1 MERITQYCTGC
12 RACEQLC
19 PRHSIRMK
27 PDQEGFLT
35 AVIDSENCV
44 DCGLCAKRCP
54 QNRDDLQH
62 ETVIDTL
69 AVRLKD
75 EKTLYHSASGGAF
88 AGLALHAIRQGGIAF
103 GVRWSDDY
111 TAYHAKA
118 ETENEI
124 WSLLSSKY
132 VQADTMDSF
141 TEVKRL
147 LKNGRKV
154 LYSGTGCQVAGLKA
168 FLGREY
174 DNLITIDLV
183 CHGVPSPLLFRKYIE
198 MLTGKHG
205 ARIEEYNFRDK
216 SGGWGLGYKY
226 KYKYKYKYGLS
237 YLDPYFKYFVEG
249 NNYRMCCYSCKY
261 ANTHRCGDIT
271 IADFWGIEK
280 YHMNFFSTKGV
291 SLMLINSE
299 KGKAIWDENQTDFYV
314 LKSKL
319 EYAIKDNPNLRKPTS
334 LKPNIRAHIYD
345 GINTLSPEVYFT
357 QKFPLNVSILDYL
370 KSIVPMNF
378 KYVLKMLIWKVKRM
392 F

>member
-1 MERITQYCTGC
+1 
-12 RACEQLC
+12 
-19 PRHSIRMK
+19 
-27 PDQEGFLT
+27 
-35 AVIDSENCV
+35 
-44 DCGLCAKRCP
+44 
-54 QNRDDLQH
+54 
-62 ETVIDTL
+62 
-69 AVRLKD
+69 
-75 EKTLYHSASGGAF
+75 
-88 AGLALHAIRQGGIAF
+88 
-103 GVRWSDDY
+103 
-111 TAYHAKA
+111 
-118 ETENEI
+118 
-124 WSLLSSKY
+124 
-132 VQADTMDSF
+132 
-141 TEVKRL
+141 
-147 LKNGRKV
+147 
-154 LYSGTGCQVAGLKA
+154 
-168 FLGREY
+168 
-174 DNLITIDLV
+174 
-183 CHGVPSPLLFRKYIE
+183 
-198 MLTGKHG
+198 
-205 ARIEEYNFRDK
+205 
-216 SGGWGLGYKY
+216 
-226 KYKYKYKYGLS
+226 
-237 YLDPYFKYFVEG
+237 
-249 NNYRMCCYSCKY
+249 MCCYSCKY